1 MNRSLLATAFALPLL
16 AGVGLALSDH
26 RHESEEDDHEYAE
39 HQRPDFAPAD
49 HSGYL
54 QECGACHLAYPP
66 GLLPAR
72 SWGRIMDG
80 LGDHFGDNAELAAA
94 EAEPIRAYLQAQ
106 AADRGARGRARSVAA
121 SLGPEQTPL
130 RIAATPWF
138 RRQHHEI
145 PPALVAGNP
154 QVAGFGN
161 CQACHRGAEDGSFDE
176 HQVSIPGYPYWDD

>member
-1 MNRSLLATAFALPLL
+1 MKKSLLVIGLGFSLLAV
-16 AGVGLALSDH
+16 VGLALSDYD
-26 RHESEEDDHEYAE
+26 SEREDEDHEYAE
-39 HQRPDFAPAD
+39 HGRPDFAPAD
-49 HSGYL
+49 DPGYL

-80 LGDHFGDNAELAAA
+80 LGDHFGDNAELAAS

-106 AADRGARGRARSVAA
+106 AADRAGQGRARSVAA
-121 SLGPEQTPL
+121 SLRPEQAPL

-145 PPALVAGNP
+145 PPSMVAGNP
-154 QVAGFGN
+154 QVGGFGN

-176 HQVSIPGYPYWDD
+176 HRVRIPGYPYWDD